1 MMRMRP
7 TRDMAKSFFRRC
19 DRQSFPTCVGWSA
32 EIGQGKRGRKWVPEL
47 LQVEREDVRVLE
59 NHFVQFERGG
69 PEMFRENLPKE
80 ADQSKEQ
87 EGASSQV
94 DGRENEMV
102 NSMLNVLARMAIAD
116 GVLDDHE
123 IHDLGETAIACCIHL
138 GVKSSSKVLEVLNG
152 WLDDWKE
159 KMEENR
165 EEFML
170 ENTEEFGRITREIN
184 RNCTPSEKRQ
194 ILRLCQIIAASDG
207 DVEEH
212 EQPCWIWRKRTSPWR
227 RYPVPWPQIEVKDET
242 VNWCV
247 ERP

>member
-1 MMRMRP
+1 MYESLRII
-7 TRDMAKSFFRRC
+7 SFSLKEEVR
-19 DRQSFPTCVGWSA
+19 
-32 EIGQGKRGRKWVPEL
+32 EL
-47 LQVEREDVRVLE
+47 FGET
-59 NHFVQFERGG
+59 
-69 PEMFRENLPKE
+69 LPKE
-80 ADQSKEQ
+80 AVPSKEQ

-170 ENTEEFGRITREIN
+170 ENTEEFGGLPVRSTA
-184 RNCTPSEKRQ
+184 
-194 ILRLCQIIAASDG
+194 IALPVKSDKFF
-207 DVEEH
+207 VFVKLLLHPMEMLKNTNNT
-212 EQPCWIWRKRTSPWR
+212 CWIWRKRTSPWSECGPR
-227 RYPVPWPQIEVKDET
+227 FLGPKSR
-242 VNWCV
+242 
-247 ERP
+247 